1 MEVLMS
7 APVRNKKIASDGV
20 IGMIF
25 LLAAEAMFFAGL
37 ISAYIVNRAG
47 AKVWPPYGQPRLPV
61 EITALNTLVLL
72 SSAVAI
78 FLFSKKIKSDIIIS
92 GNSRKLLAV
101 TILLGSIFVF
111 VQGAEWIKLIGFGL
125 TTTSSIYGSFFYLII
140 GAHGIHAVA
149 GLLILFYLYSVLKK
163 NGSFEEAKNKITIC
177 SIYWYF
183 VVGIWPI
190 LYILVYL
197 T

>member
-1 MEVLMS
+1 MEIS
-7 APVRNKKIASDGV
+7 ASVPLRNKKIASDGV

-25 LLAAEAMFFAGL
+25 LLATEAMFFAGL
-37 ISAYIVNRAG
+37 ISAYIVNRAS
-47 AKVWPPYGQPRLPV
+47 AKVWPPYGQPRLPI

-78 FLFSKKIKSDIIIS
+78 FLFSKKIKSNFTIS
-92 GNSRKLLAV
+92 GNSRKLLVV
-101 TILLGSIFVF
+101 TIILGSIFVF
-111 VQGAEWIKLIGFGL
+111 VQGTEWIKLIGFGL
-125 TTTSSIYGSFFYLII
+125 TSTSSLYGSFFYLII
-140 GAHGIHAVA
+140 GTHAIHAIA
-149 GLLILFYLYSVLKK
+149 GLLMLFYLYSVIK
-163 NGSFEEAKNKITIC
+163 NPVSFEEAKNKITVC
-177 SIYWYF
+177 SMYWYF